1 MMKDFRDFFGIDA
14 GRLKGKKLWLF
25 DLDGTV
31 YVDDTLL
38 PGALEL
44 LKYITDNDGR
54 YVFITNNSS
63 RSVNDYLKKAER
75 IGLPAKEDSF
85 YTSAQA
91 TALYLRENYDGKKIY
106 CQGTRSFV
114 AGLKAVGVDVTENTE
129 KADVVVVGFDTEMT
143 MEKLCRTCEILQT
156 QDVVFLATNPDL
168 ACPVSYGFMPDCGS
182 ICAMIKNAT
191 GREPFFI
198 GKPEPVMVESVMKKY
213 GFTRAETV
221 VVGDRLYTDILSGI
235 NAKVDAV
242 CVLTGEAT
250 VGMINDGDIK
260 PDLTFDNLMKVYEGL
275 VD

>member
-1 MMKDFRDFFGIDA
+1 
-14 GRLKGKKLWLF
+14 
-25 DLDGTV
+25 
-31 YVDDTLL
+31 
-38 PGALEL
+38 
-44 LKYITDNDGR
+44 
-54 YVFITNNSS
+54 
-63 RSVNDYLKKAER
+63 
-75 IGLPAKEDSF
+75 
-85 YTSAQA
+85 
-91 TALYLRENYDGKKIY
+91 
-106 CQGTRSFV
+106 
-114 AGLKAVGVDVTENTE
+114 
-129 KADVVVVGFDTEMT
+129 
-143 MEKLCRTCEILQT
+143 
-156 QDVVFLATNPDL
+156 
-168 ACPVSYGFMPDCGS
+168 
-182 ICAMIKNAT
+182 MIKNAT